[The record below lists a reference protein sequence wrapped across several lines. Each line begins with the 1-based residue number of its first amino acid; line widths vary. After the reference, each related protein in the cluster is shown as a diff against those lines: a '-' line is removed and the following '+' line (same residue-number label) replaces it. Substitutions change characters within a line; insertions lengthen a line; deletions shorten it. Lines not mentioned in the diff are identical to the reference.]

1 MKPILSLVALTAAF
15 AAAGCD
21 VKMNSNAAAV
31 AEINANAG
39 ASTWPEPQVFEFPTR
54 AAGKWRTVST
64 LKGDADRKTTTN
76 CHRFDQ
82 RIDEALQFTPI
93 DALRNCA
100 TSMHWSSKKLIVEH
114 TCNNGSQKVD
124 ARTTVH
130 GNFKTSYTMETMVN
144 FRPAFRGDSHASI
157 ITTAERIGDC

>member
-1 MKPILSLVALTAAF
+1 MKPLLAMFAIVAALGAG
-15 AAAGCD
+15 GCD
-21 VKMNSNAAAV
+21 PMTSNAAMA
-31 AEINANAG
+31 AQITANAG
-39 ASTWPEPQVFEFPTR
+39 PGPDAKVFEFPTR

-64 LKGDADRKTTTN
+64 LKGDAGRTTKTS
-76 CHRFDQ
+76 CYRVDQ
-82 RIDEALQFTPI
+82 RIDQALEFTPI
-93 DALRNCA
+93 DALRNCG

-114 TCNNGSQKVD
+114 TCNNGNQKVE

-144 FRPAFRGDSHASI
+144 FRPAFRGDDHASI